1 MPAQRSNLTKL
12 ALFARPTCSSYASAF
27 GDEGKGVNDGQ
38 RIRNLMS
45 DQVYYVLDIFGI
57 WRCYDVMQEPC
68 VSSCVAKYDLLE
80 NLFSRVTS

>member
-12 ALFARPTCSSYASAF
+12 ALFARPTCSSYASAN
-27 GDEGKGVNDGQ
+27 GDEREGVNDGQ
-38 RIRNLMS
+38 RIRKL
-45 DQVYYVLDIFGI
+45 DVIQIYYVLDIYGI

>member
-1 MPAQRSNLTKL
+1 MLAQRSNLAKL

-38 RIRNLMS
+38 RIRTS
-45 DQVYYVLDIFGI
+45 DVIQIYYVLDIYGI